1 MSGTIT
7 QYRDT
12 TGAVRLDCDVVVVG
26 SGAGGASAAA
36 ELAEGGLDVIVLEEG
51 PLIDTPA
58 YAMDPTTAVT
68 RLMRDCGATATLGR
82 SPVQYQEGRCVG
94 GTTVINGGMC
104 WRTPD
109 RILDHWVTDHGL
121 VDHTPDKLAP
131 LFERVEQR
139 INARHQDP
147 GSEGL
152 NSGVF
157 KRGCDALGYEVAQNR
172 RAQIHCVGTADC
184 VTGCPT
190 GAKQST
196 LQSYVPHLLRHGG
209 RLLTETKVEKV
220 RTKGGRAT
228 GVVGRLQNPVTRR
241 YDRRFEVS
249 ARAVV
254 LACGAIHTPVLLQ
267 RSRLCNGSGQLGLH
281 FTIHPNVKM
290 IALFDEEIDSS
301 YGTHQA
307 WQCTEFHE
315 EGILLAPGGL
325 SPAIIAMGIP
335 GFGRDHME
343 LMRDFPRMASG
354 GVLVDDHASGSVRA
368 LPGGFPFVRYDV
380 TDVDQ
385 EKFIRGTELWSE
397 VYFAAGARA
406 VLPAFH
412 GFGLLRS
419 MDEVRDRLRRT
430 PPRVED
436 TEYFTAHLMG
446 TCRMDASPLRGVVS
460 PTGETHD
467 VKGLWVTDAS
477 VLPTPIGVNPQ
488 ETIMAL
494 ATRAAHQLLDGFGP
508 RRPQV

>member
-1 MSGTIT
+1 MSGAIVR
-7 QYRDT
+7 YGDT
-12 TGAVRLDCDVVVVG
+12 TGPLRLDCDVVVVG

-51 PLIDTPA
+51 PLVETHE
-58 YAMDPTTAVT
+58 YATDPTTAIT
-68 RLMRDCGATATLGR
+68 RLMRECGATATLGR
-82 SPVQYQEGRCVG
+82 SPVQYVEGRCVG
-94 GTTVINGGMC
+94 GTTVVNGGMC
-104 WRTPD
+104 WRTPEHV
-109 RILDHWVTDHGL
+109 LDLWAREHGL
-121 VDHTPDKLAP
+121 VEHTADRLAP

-147 GSEGL
+147 GSEGA
-152 NSGVF
+152 NSDVF
-157 KRGCDALGYEVAQNR
+157 KRGCDALGWKVVENR
-172 RAQIHCVGTADC
+172 RSQVHCVGTADC

-209 RLLTETKVEKV
+209 RVLTEARALKV

-228 GVVGRLQNPVTRR
+228 GVAGKLQNPRTRR

-267 RSRLCNGSGQLGLH
+267 RSRLCNESGQLGLH

-290 IALFDEEIDSS
+290 IALYDEVIHA
-301 YGTHQA
+301 GRGAHQA
-307 WQCTEFHE
+307 YQCTEFTE

-325 SPAIIAMGIP
+325 SPAMVAMGIP
-335 GFGRDHME
+335 GFGRDHMA
-343 LMRDFPRMASG
+343 LMREFRHMATG
-354 GVLVDDHASGSVRA
+354 GILVDDYASGSVRA
-368 LPGGFPFVRYDV
+368 LPGGFPLVRYDV
-380 TDVDQ
+380 TDQDQ
-385 EKFIRGTELWSE
+385 ARFIRGAELWSE
-397 VYFAAGARA
+397 AAFAAGARA

-430 PPRVED
+430 PPSVED

-446 TCRMDASPLRGVVS
+446 TCRMDASPRRGVVS
-460 PTGETHD
+460 PSGETHD
-467 VKGLWVTDAS
+467 VKGLWITDAS

-494 ATRAAHQLLDGFGP
+494 ATRAAHQLLDRVG
-508 RRPQV
+508 